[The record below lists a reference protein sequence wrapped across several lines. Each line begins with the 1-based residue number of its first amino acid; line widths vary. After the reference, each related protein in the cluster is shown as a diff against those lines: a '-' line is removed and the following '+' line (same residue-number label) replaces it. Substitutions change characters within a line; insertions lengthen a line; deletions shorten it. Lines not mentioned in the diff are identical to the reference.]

1 MMALDIKW
9 ERPDQRLSLA
19 VSAPMFVDIAQQRLR
34 VVEWSLEGFRLNAP
48 GAGIDENNPRQTLH
62 LTLPFQGFDM
72 GFDAVCDLAVDPAD
86 ADAIVARFVDL
97 GHRERE
103 LMSHFVEELLRGSM
117 VPVRDT
123 IQRIDVPVMP
133 ARLTPDTQPLSLQG
147 RLARTRRSLA
157 MTTLYGLLGLGIFGY
172 LGLMLYGSIFRMEVQ
187 SAMISAP
194 VEMVAAQAEGH
205 VQWAQARPG
214 DPVRAGDVV
223 VRLFDNALEREIE
236 VAEVAIREREAK
248 LGFLRRRERNGV
260 ERLQSMPVVEMRQL
274 TRSKLELE
282 ELRGQLATVEQEQ
295 RRPQGAQGPQTAPV
309 PVPTPVSQAPG
320 PQSRAPMGRDAAA
333 TAVAAKQ
340 QITDLQGK
348 ISAKEFELRTRKDTI
363 NRNSAVRRVPP
374 GTQLVGSLDD
384 LEAQI
389 ELSRQEVQFAKER
402 HAALLNQRER
412 LVVRAPFD
420 GRLIDLPHVDKGS
433 IRKGDIV
440 AILEQTAPRNVTAFL
455 NDEEIV
461 RIRLGDQARLYVPA
475 VRETLTARVSRIDRG
490 VSNGREFDPQTGL
503 LSRWRTSAGRS
514 AKVIL
519 SFDDENQVSNTD
531 KFRPGLPVVVVFEPR
546 TSSRAAENEM
556 RRVVEDSLSIFETV
570 QSRLAAATSIWS
582 VADRPRRP
590 IQLRPVAYR
599 PAETG
604 AVVTR
609 AELSQ

>member
-1 MMALDIKW
+1 MALDIKW

-19 VSAPMFVDIAQQRLR
+19 VSAPLFVDMAQQRLR
-34 VVEWSLEGFRLNAP
+34 VADWSLEGFRLNAP
-48 GAGIDENNPRQTLH
+48 GATLDEGNARQTLH

-72 GFDAVCDLAVDPAD
+72 GFDAVCDLAADPAD
-86 ADAIVARFVDL
+86 ADMIVARFVDL

-133 ARLTPDTQPLSLQG
+133 ARLMPDTEPLGLQG

-157 MTTLYGLLGLGIFGY
+157 MTALYGLLGLGVFGY

-205 VQWAQARPG
+205 VQWAQHKPG
-214 DPVRAGDVV
+214 DAVAAGDIV

-260 ERLQSMPVVEMRQL
+260 ERLQSLPVVEMRQL

-282 ELRGQLATVEQEQ
+282 ELRGQLAAAEQEQ
-295 RRPQGAQGPQTAPV
+295 RRPQLPQTGQV
-309 PVPTPVSQAPG
+309 PVPSPVVP
-320 PQSRAPMGRDAAA
+320 SRPPASRDASIV
-333 TAVAAKQ
+333 TGTTPDTIRQ
-340 QITDLQGK
+340 QITEIKARID
-348 ISAKEFELRTRKDTI
+348 AKEFELRTRKDTI
-363 NRNSAVRRVPP
+363 NRNSVARRMPP

-389 ELSRQEVQFAKER
+389 ELSRHEVQFAKER

-440 AILEQTAPRNVTAFL
+440 AILEQTAPRSVTAFL
-455 NDEEIV
+455 NDEEIA

-490 VSNGREFDPQTGL
+490 VSNGGRELDQQTGL
-503 LSRWRTSAGRS
+503 LSRWRNPAGRS
-514 AKVIL
+514 AKVTL
-519 SFDDENQVSNTD
+519 SFDDESKVSNAD

-546 TSSRAAENEM
+546 SSSRAAENEM
-556 RRVVEDSLSIFETV
+556 RRVVEDSLSIYGTV
-570 QSRLAAATSIWS
+570 QARLAAATSVWS
-582 VADRPRRP
+582 AADRPRRP
-590 IQLRPVAYR
+590 MAQ
-599 PAETG
+599 PAVLGPMEAG
-604 AVVTR
+604 AAVEVR
-609 AELSQ
+609 AAFSR